1 MNETINTQIRNARS
15 FIIDMLLEGHS
26 LEDIIELDIA
36 TMGEFAEMNATTI
49 EAILDEIATMIK
61 IRPILNEH

>member
-61 IRPILNEH
+61 IRPILNEY